1 MRIQKVKIS
10 NFKCY
15 KDTFELVLN
24 ERLNIIVGNNE
35 SGKSTIIDAINL
47 ALSGWFKGRYVFN
60 ELTQYLFNKE
70 SVDEYL
76 NSLKNGTPLPLP
88 SIAIELFFSENT
100 PAIFRGNKNSENSD
114 SYGLTFRIEFDEKY
128 LEEYNLLLQE
138 KSIHS
143 LPIEYYQFYW
153 ESFARDE
160 KITPRVIPIKS
171 ALIDSSSNRQQNG
184 SDVYI
189 GQIIKNFL
197 ETKDVVDISQ
207 SHRKMKDV
215 FVQQDAIKNINSK
228 IQSNSDITNRK
239 VELSVE
245 LSTKNAWENSLVTYI
260 DDIPFHFLGQGEQSV
275 LKTKLA
281 LSHKK
286 ALEAN
291 ILLIE
296 EPENHLS
303 HSKLNTLINDL
314 KAGAENKQIIINTHS
329 SFVAN
334 KLGLDSLILLNDLK
348 TIKLTDLKKDTF
360 EYFKKLSGYDT
371 LRLILC
377 KKAILVEGDSD
388 ELIVQKAFMNKYE
401 NTLPIDNGIDVIS
414 VGTSF
419 LRFLEIAE
427 KINKQTIVIT
437 DTDWS
442 LDAIQEKYS
451 DYLGANKKDNIEIS
465 YDATL
470 DSGELLV
477 SGKPFNYNTLEPKVL
492 KANSLE
498 LLNNIFNKKFETE
511 DEMHKFMKKNKT
523 NCALLLFETNVNFV
537 IPSYINDML

>member
-114 SYGLTFRIEFDEKY
+114 SYGLTFRIEFDEKF

-171 ALIDSSSNRQQNG
+171 ALIDSNSNRQQNG

-388 ELIVQKAFMNKYE
+388 ELIVQKAFMNKHE
-401 NTLPIDNGIDVIS
+401 NKLPIDKCNFCWNFI
-414 VGTSF
+414 F
-419 LRFLEIAE
+419 EIFR
-427 KINKQTIVIT
+427 NCR
-437 DTDWS
+437 
-442 LDAIQEKYS
+442 
-451 DYLGANKKDNIEIS
+451 
-465 YDATL
+465 
-470 DSGELLV
+470 
-477 SGKPFNYNTLEPKVL
+477 
-492 KANSLE
+492 
-498 LLNNIFNKKFETE
+498 
-511 DEMHKFMKKNKT
+511 KN
-523 NCALLLFETNVNFV
+523 
-537 IPSYINDML
+537 

>member
-1 MRIQKVKIS
+1 MRIKKIKIS
-10 NFKCY
+10 NFKCF
-15 KDTFELVLN
+15 KEKFELVLN
-24 ERLNIIVGNNE
+24 DNLNIIVGNNE
-35 SGKSTIIDAINL
+35 AGKSTIIDAINL
-47 ALSGWFKGRYVFN
+47 ALSGWFKGRYISN

-76 NSLKNGTPLPLP
+76 NSLENGNPLPLP
-88 SIAIELFFSENT
+88 NISIELFFSENS
-100 PAIFRGNKNSENSD
+100 PPIFRGNRNSEISD
-114 SYGLTFRIEFDEKY
+114 SYGLSFKIEFDEKF
-128 LEEYNLLLQE
+128 LDEYTLLVKE
-138 KSIHS
+138 NSIHS
-143 LPIEYYQFYW
+143 LPIEYYHFYW

-160 KITPRVIPIKS
+160 KITPRIIPIKS
-171 ALIDSSSNRQQNG
+171 AVIDSSNNRQQNG

-189 GQIIKNFL
+189 GQIVKNFL
-197 ETKDVVDISQ
+197 DTKDIVDISQ

-215 FVQQDAIKNINSK
+215 FIQQEAVKNINTK
-228 IQSNSDITNRK
+228 IQENSHITNRK

-260 DDIPFHFLGQGEQSV
+260 DNIPFHFLGQGEQSII
-275 LKTKLA
+275 KTKLA

-286 ALEAN
+286 AIEAN

-314 KAGAENKQIIINTHS
+314 KNGGQDKQIIINTHS

-334 KLGLDSLILLNDLK
+334 KLGLDSLILLNNLK
-348 TIKLTDLKKDTF
+348 TIKLTDLKKETF

-377 KKAILVEGDSD
+377 EKAILVEGDSD
-388 ELIVQKAFMNKYE
+388 ELIVQKAYMNKYE
-401 NTLPIDNGIDVIS
+401 NDLPIDNGIDVIS

-427 KINKQTIVIT
+427 KINKPTIVIT

-442 LDAIQEKYS
+442 LESLQEKYS
-451 DYLGANKKDNIEIS
+451 NYIGENKKDFIEIS
-465 YDATL
+465 YDQTL
-470 DSGELLV
+470 DTGELLIN
-477 SGKPFNYNTLEPKVL
+477 GKPFNYNTLEPKIL

-498 LLNNIFNKKFETE
+498 LLNNIFNKEFKTE
-511 DEMHKFMKKNKT
+511 NDMHKFMKKNKT
-523 NCALLLFETNVNFV
+523 NCALSLFETDVNFV
-537 IPSYINDML
+537 IPSYINDIF

>member
-114 SYGLTFRIEFDEKY
+114 SYGLTFRIEFDEKF

-171 ALIDSSSNRQQNG
+171 ALIDSNSNRQQNG

-388 ELIVQKAFMNKYE
+388 ELIVQKAFMNKHE
-401 NTLPIDNGIDVIS
+401 NKLPIDNGIDVIS

-498 LLNNIFNKKFETE
+498 LLNNIFDKKFETE

>member
-1 MRIQKVKIS
+1 MRIKKLNIS
-10 NFKCY
+10 NFKCF
-15 KDTFELVLN
+15 KEKFELVLN
-24 ERLNIIVGNNE
+24 DNLNIIVGNNE
-35 SGKSTIIDAINL
+35 AGKSTIIDAINL
-47 ALSGWFKGRYVFN
+47 ALSGWFKGRYIFN

-70 SVDEYL
+70 SIDEYL
-76 NSLKNGTPLPLP
+76 NSLKNNKPLPLP
-88 SIAIELFFSENT
+88 SITIELFFSENT
-100 PAIFRGNKNSENSD
+100 PPVFRGNRNSENSD
-114 SYGLTFRIEFDEKY
+114 SYGLTFKVEFDEKFS
-128 LEEYNLLLQE
+128 EEYVLLIKE
-138 KSIHS
+138 NSIHS
-143 LPIEYYQFYW
+143 LPIEYYHFYW

-160 KITPRVIPIKS
+160 KITPRIIPIKS
-171 ALIDSSSNRQQNG
+171 ALIDSSNSRLQNG

-189 GQIIKNFL
+189 GQIVKNFL
-197 ETKDVVDISQ
+197 DTKDIVDISQ

-215 FVQQDAIKNINSK
+215 FIQQDAVKNINYK
-228 IQSNSDITNRK
+228 IQENSHITNRK

-260 DDIPFHFLGQGEQSV
+260 DDIPFHFLGQGEQSII
-275 LKTKLA
+275 KTKLA

-286 ALEAN
+286 AIEAN

-314 KAGAENKQIIINTHS
+314 KTGGEDKQIIINTHS

-360 EYFKKLSGYDT
+360 EFFQKLSGYDT

-377 KKAILVEGDSD
+377 EKAILVEGDSD
-388 ELIVQKAFMNKYE
+388 ELIVQKSYMNKYE

-427 KINKQTIVIT
+427 KINKPTIVIT

-442 LDAIQEKYS
+442 LEALQEKYS
-451 DYLGANKKDNIEIS
+451 DYLGENKKNNIEIS
-465 YDATL
+465 YDNTL
-470 DSGELLV
+470 DSGGLLLN
-477 SGKPFNYNTLEPKVL
+477 GKPFNYNTLEPKIL
-492 KANSLE
+492 KVNSLE
-498 LLNNIFNKKFETE
+498 LLNKIFEKEFETE
-511 DEMHKFMKKNKT
+511 DDMHKFMKKNKT
-523 NCALLLFETNVNFV
+523 NCALSLFKTETNFV
-537 IPSYINDML
+537 IPNYIKDML